1 MPAPQQSL
9 YELKDEVSCATPH
22 GMLYGTVVRIVSPG
36 SNGAVEVE
44 YEDGRREIRKVTDR
58 SMKVLKRANEPQR
71 EQRREDVDDVRRSEI
86 RRFRH

>member
-22 GMLYGTVVRIVSPG
+22 GMLYGTVIRIVSPG

>member
-1 MPAPQQSL
+1 MPAPQQAI

-22 GMLYGTVVRIVSPG
+22 GMLYGTVIRIVSPG

-44 YEDGRREIRKVTDR
+44 YEDGRREIRKVTYR
-58 SMKVLKRANEPQR
+58 SMKLLKRASEPKR